1 MTSKRAL
8 QLILGISL
16 FGVAFSG
23 RLSYLELTGEMAL
36 MCPSPGAAGTIFGYP
51 ACVYG
56 LLMYTLIAGLAAWGL
71 LALRAA
77 ALSPKHPTDHSR
89 PLSRGL
95 FS

>member
-8 QLILGISL
+8 QVILGISL

-23 RLSYLELTGEMAL
+23 RLSYLELTGATAL
-36 MCPSPGAAGTIFGYP
+36 MCPSPGAAGTLFGYP

-71 LALRAA
+71 LSLRGAALR
-77 ALSPKHPTDHSR
+77 PKQTTDNSR

-95 FS
+95 PS

>member
-1 MTSKRAL
+1 MTAKRTL

-23 RLSYLELTGEMAL
+23 RLSYLELTGETAL

-56 LLMYTLIAGLAAWGL
+56 LLMYTIIAGLAAWGL
-71 LALRAA
+71 LSLRGA
-77 ALSPKHPTDHSR
+77 ALKPQHTTDHSR
-89 PLSRGL
+89 PLSGGL
-95 FS
+95 PS